1 MAKRRVI
8 VSKEKYKCKSISYED
23 YKALKEL
30 LWWIEDNIFRF
41 KDNEGFS
48 RTEGKLL
55 SLRIQGLITGQ
66 YIKNNSRELD
76 RTKYTIEEVTNT
88 FKYISLDIERT
99 FRAKRF
105 NNVEHRINYLMKIVE
120 NNIGEIRRRMEM
132 VKAKKEEA
140 K

>member
-30 LWWIEDNIFRF
+30 LWWIEDNIFKF
-41 KDNEGFS
+41 KDDEGFS

-76 RTKYTIEEVTNT
+76 RTKYTIEEITNT
-88 FKYISLDIERT
+88 FKYISLDIGRT
-99 FRAKRF
+99 FGTKRF
-105 NNVEHRINYLMKIVE
+105 NSVEHKINYLMKVVE
-120 NNIGEIRRRMEM
+120 NNIDEIRRRMEI
-132 VKAKKEEA
+132 VKAKKEV